1 MKLENNV
8 NEEIHSVQTEEAI
21 NDEDFMQI
29 DDDSPES
36 EVEFFVTL
44 QLDKKDKNFKH
55 VVRRQ
60 RCLIILCVVI
70 IILLLLM
77 HFGYALFNGGW
88 LNDKLKL
95 IKEQVGL
102 IALVDVPNTPDDVPG
117 RDPGAVPIP
126 DDDTVSQLNDKL
138 DKGKM
143 CVNMRSRITFD
154 NGYGSGCFYI
164 VNDEANNYPQFVTL
178 ILNSNNTQIY
188 QSGLVDVGKCIVYDT
203 LDLALEKGTYE
214 CTAIFKQV
222 DPETNKVCGKA
233 AAEVSITVKN

>member
-1 MKLENNV
+1 MIVIKEEMIINQ
-8 NEEIHSVQTEEAI
+8 NEVVQEPSWQTS
-21 NDEDFMQI
+21 DEGFL
-29 DDDSPES
+29 
-36 EVEFFVTL
+36 VTI

-70 IILLLLM
+70 IILLLLL

-102 IALVDVPNTPDDVPG
+102 VALVEGPNTPDDIPG
-117 RDPGAVPIP
+117 RDPGEVPIP
-126 DDDTVSQLNDKL
+126 DDDPVIQLNDKL
-138 DKGKM
+138 NKGKM
-143 CVNMRSRITFD
+143 CVNMRSRITFA

-164 VNDEANNYPQFVTL
+164 VNDEANNYPQFVTIVL
-178 ILNSNNTQIY
+178 DSNNTQIY
-188 QSGLVDVGKCIVYDT
+188 QSGLISVGKCIVYDT
-203 LDLALEKGTYE
+203 LDVALEKGTYE

-233 AAEVSITVKN
+233 AAEIIITVQS